1 MNTTVKGLSP
11 RRLFTLVAFVLTI
24 FCFGRESRAQT
35 QIIPQNQLSITGV
48 DSEQSS
54 YYRAANSID
63 GSANTMWH
71 TTWQPVATLFPH
83 QITLQLSTSYIVTG
97 LRYLP
102 RQDGNK
108 NGIITSYAV
117 YVSPDGIGWDLPVA
131 QGTWSGDSAL
141 KEVKFVGKQGRY
153 VRLVAKAAAN
163 QFPYTSAAEINL
175 LGILPPTEPPKT
187 SATVKNLAWVDSSTN
202 EDGFK
207 IERRINTTGTFVR
220 LAVVGANTTTYS
232 DKDTLAGTTYCYRVQ
247 AFNAAGSSDFSNEVC
262 SNGQAIR
269 SLSQALSSNLT
280 PNPQGSATLV
290 QSTKSSFTSAPT
302 HGKGS
307 NTDLTVSQQ
316 PLYVQIGVFRPHVA
330 TWHLDRN
337 ANGKFD
343 GCAVDACPAT
353 FGLINDVPVVGDWN
367 GSGTTQLGVFDPAS
381 QMWDL
386 DKNGNAI
393 WEACETDLCRGPFG
407 TMADLPVSGYW
418 RSGDKTATIGIYR
431 PRTGW
436 WILDLDGDGR
446 LDLDSDDAHLG
457 PFGMPTDLPIV
468 GDWTG
473 TGKTRIGTFT
483 PQTGQ
488 WRLDLNGNG
497 RFDNCTVDRCLG
509 PFGKGTDYPV
519 AADWTGDDTT
529 KIGTFDP
536 ASGIWQLDSNGN
548 GIFDG
553 CVIDRCAGPFG
564 TTGDL
569 PVVGHW

>member
-1 MNTTVKGLSP
+1 
-11 RRLFTLVAFVLTI
+11 
-24 FCFGRESRAQT
+24 
-35 QIIPQNQLSITGV
+35 
-48 DSEQSS
+48 
-54 YYRAANSID
+54 
-63 GSANTMWH
+63 
-71 TTWQPVATLFPH
+71 
-83 QITLQLSTSYIVTG
+83 
-97 LRYLP
+97 
-102 RQDGNK
+102 
-108 NGIITSYAV
+108 
-117 YVSPDGIGWDLPVA
+117 
-131 QGTWSGDSAL
+131 
-141 KEVKFVGKQGRY
+141 
-153 VRLVAKAAAN
+153 
-163 QFPYTSAAEINL
+163 
-175 LGILPPTEPPKT
+175 
-187 SATVKNLAWVDSSTN
+187 
-202 EDGFK
+202 
-207 IERRINTTGTFVR
+207 
-220 LAVVGANTTTYS
+220 
-232 DKDTLAGTTYCYRVQ
+232 
-247 AFNAAGSSDFSNEVC
+247 
-262 SNGQAIR
+262 
-269 SLSQALSSNLT
+269 
-280 PNPQGSATLV
+280 
-290 QSTKSSFTSAPT
+290 
-302 HGKGS
+302 
-307 NTDLTVSQQ
+307 
-316 PLYVQIGVFRPHVA
+316 VQIGVFRPHAA

-473 TGKTRIGTFT
+473 TGKTHIGTFT

-553 CVIDRCAGPFG
+553 CTIDRCAGPFG

-569 PVVGHW
+569 PIVGRW